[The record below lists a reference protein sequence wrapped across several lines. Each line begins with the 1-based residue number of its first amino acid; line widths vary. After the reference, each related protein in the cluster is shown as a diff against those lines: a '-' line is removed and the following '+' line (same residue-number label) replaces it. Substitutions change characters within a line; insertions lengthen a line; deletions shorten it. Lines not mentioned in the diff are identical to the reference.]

1 MTGPADR
8 RTVLVTGASRGIGL
22 ACVQRFLA
30 DGSAVVGADL
40 NPADA
45 SVAGSDGY
53 THLIVDVSAA
63 EQVSAM
69 VRQAVVTAGRLDAL
83 VNNAGV
89 HPVSRFIDDVSVDDF
104 VRLFHVNVV
113 SAFTASKAALPALR
127 RSRGAIVNIA
137 SLVGLVGQE
146 QAVEYCA
153 SKAALTGFT
162 KALAID
168 EAPHGVRVNTVCPG
182 AVRTPLAESLNSPDQ
197 LRTIAGWAWMERLGT
212 GAEVADVVAFLAS
225 DAAAFVT
232 GQDVVVSG
240 GAELGYGLKG
250 AAYYDAMYPR

>member
-1 MTGPADR
+1 M
-8 RTVLVTGASRGIGL
+8 LVTGASRGIGL
-22 ACVQRFLA
+22 ACAQRFLA
-30 DGSAVVGADL
+30 DGLTVVGADR
-40 NPADA
+40 NEADPSLA
-45 SVAGSDGY
+45 DTANYSHV
-53 THLIVDVSAA
+53 TVDVSDPA
-63 EQVSAM
+63 QVTAM
-69 VRQAVVTAGRLDAL
+69 VERAVDTTGRLDAL

-89 HPVSRFIDDVSVDDF
+89 HPVSRYIDDVSVDDF
-104 VRLFHVNVV
+104 VRLFHINVV

-127 RSRGAIVNIA
+127 RSRGAIVNVA

-153 SKAALTGFT
+153 SKAALMGLT

-182 AVRTPLAESLNSPDQ
+182 AVRTPLAESLNSPAQ
-197 LRTIAGWAWMERLGT
+197 MQTIARWAWMERLGT

-232 GQDVVVSG
+232 GQDVIVSG

-250 AAYYDAMYPR
+250 AAYYEAMRAE